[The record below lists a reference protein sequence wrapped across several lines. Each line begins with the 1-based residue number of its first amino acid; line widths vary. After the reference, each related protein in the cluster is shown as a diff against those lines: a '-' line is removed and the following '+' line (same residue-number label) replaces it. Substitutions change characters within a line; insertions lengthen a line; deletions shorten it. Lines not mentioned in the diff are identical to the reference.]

1 MMGALLEFVAF
12 TGVACGCIGALGYFI
27 ERRTDR

>member
-1 MMGALLEFVAF
+1 MGAILEFVAF
-12 TGVACGCIGALGYFI
+12 SGVACGCLAMLGYFI